1 MNIKFQHDRKESVRE
16 PLRERSQLRQ
26 ELLQESIAGE
36 LCDALLTGMMTG
48 TILTPVNHLELW
60 ETTVEIAASIIG
72 AEYGALFILD
82 EQTNELVFEVVL
94 RGASKE
100 LKHFRMPANVG
111 IAGHVA
117 LTRKSM
123 AISDVVNNEHWNQQV
138 GERVGIIPLN
148 MISAPLQRDE
158 RLIGVLEVCNK
169 IDGEMFGDA
178 DMKNLQLFANQVSI
192 EIELSR
198 SHQTVSAL
206 VTELLESCG
215 HLTAE
220 QKQQLRQQSFLLTGF
235 FNQDAKY
242 RQRLEL
248 AHLVQAIAWRG
259 EKELQVCQ
267 TILRGFADYLA

>member
-100 LKHFRMPANVG
+100 LKHFSHARQCSGVCG
-111 IAGHVA
+111 IRHGMRSGLRCSAR
-117 LTRKSM
+117 RK
-123 AISDVVNNEHWNQQV
+123 
-138 GERVGIIPLN
+138 
-148 MISAPLQRDE
+148 
-158 RLIGVLEVCNK
+158 
-169 IDGEMFGDA
+169 
-178 DMKNLQLFANQVSI
+178 
-192 EIELSR
+192 
-198 SHQTVSAL
+198 
-206 VTELLESCG
+206 
-215 HLTAE
+215 
-220 QKQQLRQQSFLLTGF
+220 
-235 FNQDAKY
+235 
-242 RQRLEL
+242 
-248 AHLVQAIAWRG
+248 
-259 EKELQVCQ
+259 
-267 TILRGFADYLA
+267 